1 MLLNIFD
8 SLYKNN
14 LISIEKN
21 EENNFNLLIKILIYL
36 DIYMHINN
44 YKII

>member
-21 EENNFNLLIKILIYL
+21 GENTFNLLIKILIYL